1 MKASLFFKDRAGSLA
16 GLFCVLVLEALFMR
30 VLGVSGVVIGAVTGT
45 TACYY
50 VVDLW
55 VQWTK
60 RNRYYTRLQKNTSR
74 LDQAYLVHETIEK
87 PDFYEGRIMYE
98 VLEEVDRS
106 MTDHVKEYRLAMEGF
121 KEYVELWIHEIK
133 LPVASL
139 RLAIHNQGE
148 KKDPAKQKM
157 TGAIHRIQ
165 GYLDQILYYVRS
177 ENTEKDYRIRYCSLS
192 DLIRAVAMENKDELL
207 GSQIQLQ
214 VSVGEI
220 QVLTDEK
227 WLIFVLNQL
236 INNSIQY
243 CDRKKAEQKIC
254 LNASNEGQRVV
265 LQVYDNGIGMP
276 SQDVPRAFEKSFT
289 GENGRNYRR
298 STGMGLYIVK
308 KLCDKLGHRIRLES
322 VRGEYTKVTLEFYQ
336 SDFDLTKV

>member
-1 MKASLFFKDRAGSLA
+1 MED
-16 GLFCVLVLEALFMR
+16 
-30 VLGVSGVVIGAVTGT
+30 VSI
-45 TACYY
+45 C
-50 VVDLW
+50 
-55 VQWTK
+55 
-60 RNRYYTRLQKNTSR
+60 TS
-74 LDQAYLVHETIEK
+74 DVW
-87 PDFYEGRIMYE
+87 D
-98 VLEEVDRS
+98 
-106 MTDHVKEYRLAMEGF
+106 
-121 KEYVELWIHEIK
+121 
-133 LPVASL
+133 
-139 RLAIHNQGE
+139 
-148 KKDPAKQKM
+148 
-157 TGAIHRIQ
+157 
-165 GYLDQILYYVRS
+165 
-177 ENTEKDYRIRYCSLS
+177 
-192 DLIRAVAMENKDELL
+192 
-207 GSQIQLQ
+207 
-214 VSVGEI
+214 I
-220 QVLTDEK
+220 QVDNDIAFGIYELYHS
-227 WLIFVLNQL
+227 I

>member
-1 MKASLFFKDRAGSLA
+1 MLF
-16 GLFCVLVLEALFMR
+16 
-30 VLGVSGVVIGAVTGT
+30 
-45 TACYY
+45 
-50 VVDLW
+50 
-55 VQWTK
+55 
-60 RNRYYTRLQKNTSR
+60 
-74 LDQAYLVHETIEK
+74 
-87 PDFYEGRIMYE
+87 
-98 VLEEVDRS
+98 RS
-106 MTDHVKEYRLAMEGF
+106 
-121 KEYVELWIHEIK
+121 
-133 LPVASL
+133 
-139 RLAIHNQGE
+139 
-148 KKDPAKQKM
+148 
-157 TGAIHRIQ
+157 AIHRIQ

-207 GSQIQLQ
+207 GSRIQLE
-214 VSVGEI
+214 VSVGDI

-227 WLIFVLNQL
+227 WLIFILNQL

-243 CDRKKAEQKIC
+243 CDREKEEQKIC
-254 LNASNEGQRVV
+254 LKAHVEGQRVI

-308 KLCDKLGHRIRLES
+308 KMCGRLGHKIWLES
-322 VRGEYTKVTLEFYQ
+322 TRGEYTKVTLEFYR

>member
-1 MKASLFFKDRAGSLA
+1 
-16 GLFCVLVLEALFMR
+16 MR
-30 VLGVSGVVIGAVTGT
+30 VLLVSGPVIGVLTGT
-45 TACYY
+45 TACFF

-55 VQWTK
+55 IQFFK
-60 RNRYYTRLQKNTSR
+60 RRGYYNRLIKNTCQM
-74 LDQAYLVHETIEK
+74 DQAYLVHETMEK
-87 PDFYEGRIMYE
+87 PDFYEGQILYE
-98 VLEEVDRS
+98 VLEETDRS
-106 MTDHVKEYRLAMEGF
+106 MTGRVKEYRLAMEGF

-148 KKDPAKQKM
+148 KQDPARQKM

-207 GSQIQLQ
+207 GSRIQLE
-214 VSVGEI
+214 VSVGDI

-227 WLIFVLNQL
+227 WLIFILNQL

-243 CDRKKAEQKIC
+243 CDREKEEQKMRNALEIGDEIVTIGGIVGRVVTIRENDLIIETGADRNKMKIERWAINTNRTKNEQHQKEVEAAREAAKEKKAAKK
-254 LNASNEGQRVV
+254 ADKDGSNKK
-265 LQVYDNGIGMP
+265 DN
-276 SQDVPRAFEKSFT
+276 K
-289 GENGRNYRR
+289 
-298 STGMGLYIVK
+298 
-308 KLCDKLGHRIRLES
+308 
-322 VRGEYTKVTLEFYQ
+322 
-336 SDFDLTKV
+336 